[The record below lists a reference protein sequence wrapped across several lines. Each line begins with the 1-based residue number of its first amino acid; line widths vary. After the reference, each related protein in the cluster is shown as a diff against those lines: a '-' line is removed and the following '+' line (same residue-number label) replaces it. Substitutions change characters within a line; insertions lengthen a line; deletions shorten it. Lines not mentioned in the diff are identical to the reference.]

1 MSVRSTCEKGF
12 HTYLAE
18 QHKAEMDS
26 SLSLGLGVATVC
38 TGILY
43 FANEKLKLNLPMWQV
58 LSVFPIITGAS
69 FIPTVFTLNSDD
81 ISHKEAFDAVCGKY
95 EKKDEDTDGE

>member
-1 MSVRSTCEKGF
+1 MSIRSTCEKGF
-12 HTYLAE
+12 HAYLAE

-26 SLSLGLGVATVC
+26 SLSLGLSVATVS
-38 TGILY
+38 TGLLY
-43 FANEKLKLNLPMWQV
+43 FANQKLDLGLPLWQI
-58 LSVFPIITGAS
+58 LSTFIVITGAS
-69 FIPTVFTLNSDD
+69 FVPTVFTLNSED